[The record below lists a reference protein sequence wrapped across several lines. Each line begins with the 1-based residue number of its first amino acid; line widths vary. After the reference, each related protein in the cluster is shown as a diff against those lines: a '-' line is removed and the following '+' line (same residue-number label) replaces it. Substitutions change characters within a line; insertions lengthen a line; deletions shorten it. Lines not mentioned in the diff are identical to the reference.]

1 MKNKYEYVIS
11 FSFEGGEGSFFITIN
26 NKITSFNHLN
36 LIKEHIEQT
45 GGLVNV
51 AIKNYVL
58 VSKREFK
65 RKFIK

>member
-1 MKNKYEYVIS
+1 MKNKYEYVIN
-11 FSFEGGEGSFFITIN
+11 FSFKGGEGNSLMVFN
-26 NKITSFNHLN
+26 SKIKSFNHLN

-45 GGLVNV
+45 EGLINV
-51 AIKNYVL
+51 AIKNYIL